1 MRKMKLFFTMLAVL
15 MTSVAFAQNIKVTGT
30 ITDAADGSPIPFAS
44 VHVKGTM
51 VGASADVDGVY
62 AIDAKSDA
70 TLVFSSVGYNTVEV
84 AVNGQKVVNCALSV
98 DTETLDNAVVVGYG
112 SAKKLGS
119 LVRKL

>member
-1 MRKMKLFFTMLAVL
+1 MRKIKLFLSALAVL
-15 MTSVAFAQNIKVTGT
+15 MTTAAFAQNLTVTGT
-30 ITDAADGSPIPFAS
+30 ITDASDGSPIPFAS